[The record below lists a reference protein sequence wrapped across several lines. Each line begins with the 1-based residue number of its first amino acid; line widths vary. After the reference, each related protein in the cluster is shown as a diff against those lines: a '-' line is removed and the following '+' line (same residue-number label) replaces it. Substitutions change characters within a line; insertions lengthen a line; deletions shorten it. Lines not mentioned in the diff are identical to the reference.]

1 MNGPDIGSSGAST
14 TGSGR
19 SRTRVYRRGVLEA
32 EGFPIARV
40 SDFLAEDSTMVW
52 VDLCGPTVE
61 ELHTLAG
68 ELGLHALAVE
78 DALGPHQ
85 RPKLDHYPTHL
96 FLACHAVTVDQQT
109 AALHVAEID
118 VFIGDRW
125 VITARKENGFDM
137 SRVVE
142 RTDRVS
148 DLAISGS
155 AFVVYALLDVL
166 LDGYFD
172 TVEAFDEYY
181 DDVSEEIFNE
191 RPLQPPQQRHWFK
204 MRQALI
210 RFHRLVFPLRE
221 AVSSLIRR
229 EHDLLDPSIQPYY
242 QDLYDHVLRITES
255 TDSLRD
261 LVSTIVETN
270 LSLRDYRQNQVMK
283 KVTSWAAIIAVP
295 TLVTGFY
302 GMNVR
307 FPGVATTWGTLVA
320 VGVMVTASVVLYL
333 QFKARDWL

>member
-1 MNGPDIGSSGAST
+1 MERVIDAPH
-14 TGSGR
+14 
-19 SRTRVYRRGVLEA
+19 TRVYRQGRLEA
-32 EGFPIARV
+32 EGFPIAQV
-40 SDFLAEDSTMVW
+40 SDFLAEDGTMVW
-52 VDLCGPTVE
+52 VDLCGPTVD
-61 ELHTLAG
+61 ELHTLAA
-68 ELGLHALAVE
+68 ELGLHELAVE
-78 DALGPHQ
+78 DAFGPHQ
-85 RPKLDHYPTHL
+85 RPKLDHYATHL
-96 FLACHAVTVDQQT
+96 FLACHAVSVDEAT
-109 AALHVAEID
+109 AELQISEID
-118 VFIGDRW
+118 TFIGDRW
-125 VITARKENGFDM
+125 VITVRKENGFDM
-137 SRVVE
+137 QQVFDRC
-142 RTDRVS
+142 DRVS
-148 DLAISGS
+148 DLAHTGV
-155 AFVVYALLDVL
+155 AFVVYAMLDVL

-181 DDVSEEIFNE
+181 DDISDSIFSE
-191 RPLQPPQQRHWFK
+191 RPLQPPQQKHWFQ

-210 RFHRLVFPLRE
+210 RFHRIVFPLRE
-221 AVSSLIRR
+221 AISSLIRR
-229 EHDLLDPSIQPYY
+229 EHDLVSVDIHPYY

-307 FPGVATTWGTLVA
+307 FPGIATQWGTGVA
-320 VGVMVTASVVLYL
+320 VVVMVVASTVLYL